1 MNSKKRKIVFAI
13 VAVMM
18 CVAVYLNW
26 SYGGSSNELLIA
38 DGLNT
43 AKTLGEAQFVDGKKP
58 IEDSEDV
65 DTAATENDYFSEAR
79 LTREQARASALTMLK
94 STVESSESSK
104 EAKDKASDTISM
116 IAENAVSESKIE
128 NLVKAKGYKD
138 CVAIIDDDGISVIV
152 AAGEEDM
159 TAADAAKIKDIASS
173 ETKLRGDKI
182 KIIET
187 DK

>member
-13 VAVMM
+13 VTVMM

-26 SYGGSSNELLIA
+26 SYGGNSDELIIA
-38 DGLNT
+38 DGLDT
-43 AKTLGEAQFVDGKKP
+43 AKTLGEAQYVDSP
-58 IEDSEDV
+58 NLVPENSDTDV
-65 DTAATENDYFSEAR
+65 GLWESDYFSEAR
-79 LTREQARASALTMLK
+79 LTREQARASALTILK
-94 STVESSESSK
+94 TTVESPESSQ
-104 EAKDKASDTISM
+104 EAKDKASDTISS
-116 IAENAVSESKIE
+116 IAEDAVSESKIE
-128 NLVKAKGYKD
+128 NLVKAKGYQD
-138 CVAIIDDDGISVIV
+138 CVAIIGEEGISVIV
-152 AAGEEDM
+152 SAGETDM